1 MRYYLLQKYSPYGH
15 HFFVDSTGNS
25 IFQDIHY
32 YYKQF
37 SCYHLEPYKMRFII
51 FGPPGAGK
59 GTQAKKVADHF
70 QIVHLST
77 GKMFRNAINAGTELG
92 KLVASIIDEGNLV
105 PDQTV
110 VDMVEETI
118 NNKEYDNGY
127 IIDGFPR
134 TVEQAAAFDNILERR
149 KESIDAFISLYA
161 PDSEL
166 VKRLLSRGEGRSD
179 DTEEKIKN
187 RLEVYKKET
196 APVMD
201 YYQRAGMFRSVDGT
215 GSVDEIFERILLA
228 LPKR

>member
-1 MRYYLLQKYSPYGH
+1 
-15 HFFVDSTGNS
+15 
-25 IFQDIHY
+25 
-32 YYKQF
+32 
-37 SCYHLEPYKMRFII
+37 MRFII

-70 QIVHLST
+70 QIIHLST
-77 GKMFRNAINAGTELG
+77 GKMFRDAINAGTELG
-92 KLVASIIDEGNLV
+92 KVVASIIDEGRLV

-118 NNKEYDNGY
+118 NNEEYDNGY

-134 TVEQAAAFDNILERR
+134 TVEQAVAFDNLLKRR
-149 KESIDAFISLYA
+149 NESVDAFISLYA

-166 VKRLLSRGEGRSD
+166 INRLLSRGEGRSD
-179 DTEEKIKN
+179 DTEEKIKT

-201 YYQRAGMFRSVDGT
+201 YYRQAGMFRSVDGT
-215 GSVDEIFERILLA
+215 GSVDDIFNRILSA